1 MISVDQVKDYLRIPY
16 EEDDGYIESSIS
28 QGYSYIRDA
37 VDDFDE
43 IYAKDSVFSDK
54 CDMWVLTQWIP
65 SAYDRREGMFTGVV
79 TMDYTARAILTQLQM
94 YRKGE

>member
-16 EEDDGYIESSIS
+16 EEDDGYIESAIS
-28 QGYSYIRDA
+28 QGYSYISDA

-43 IYAKDSVFSDK
+43 TYAKDSVFSDK
-54 CDMWVLTQWIP
+54 CDMWVLTQWMP

-94 YRKGE
+94 YRKEE

>member
-1 MISVDQVKDYLRIPY
+1 MISADQVKDYLRIPY
-16 EEDDGYIESSIS
+16 EEDDGYIESAIS
-28 QGYSYIRDA
+28 HGYSYIRDA

-54 CDMWVLTQWIP
+54 CDMWVLTQWMP

-94 YRKGE
+94 YRKEE

>member
-16 EEDDGYIESSIS
+16 EEDDGYIESVVS
-28 QGYSYIRDA
+28 QGYSYISDA

-54 CDMWVLTQWIP
+54 CDMWVLTQWMP

-94 YRKGE
+94 YRKEE

>member
-16 EEDDGYIESSIS
+16 EEGDGYIESAIS
-28 QGYSYIRDA
+28 HGYSYIRDA

-54 CDMWVLTQWIP
+54 CDMWVLTQWMP

-79 TMDYTARAILTQLQM
+79 TMDYMARAILTQLQM
-94 YRKGE
+94 YRKEE

>member
-16 EEDDGYIESSIS
+16 EEDDGYIESVIS
-28 QGYSYIRDA
+28 QGYSYISDA

-54 CDMWVLTQWIP
+54 CDMWVLTQWMP

-94 YRKGE
+94 YRKEE

>member
-1 MISVDQVKDYLRIPY
+1 MISINRAKDYLRIPY
-16 EEDDGYIESSIS
+16 KEDDGYIVSAIS

-54 CDMWVLTQWIP
+54 CDMWVLTQWMP

-79 TMDYTARAILTQLQM
+79 TMDYTARAMLTQLQM
-94 YRKGE
+94 YRKEE

>member
-94 YRKGE
+94 YRKEE

>member
-16 EEDDGYIESSIS
+16 KEDDGYIESAIS

-54 CDMWVLTQWIP
+54 CDMWVLTQWMP
-65 SAYDRREGMFTGVV
+65 SAYDRREGMFTGAV
-79 TMDYTARAILTQLQM
+79 TMDYTARAMLTQLQM
-94 YRKGE
+94 YRKEE

>member
-16 EEDDGYIESSIS
+16 EEDDGYIENVIS

-43 IYAKDSVFSDK
+43 IYAKDAAFSDK
-54 CDMWVLTQWIP
+54 CDMWVLTQWMP
-65 SAYDRREGMFTGVV
+65 SAYDRREGMFTGAA
-79 TMDYTARAILTQLQM
+79 TMDYTARAMLTQIQM
-94 YRKGE
+94 YRKEG

>member
-16 EEDDGYIESSIS
+16 EEDDGYIESTIS
-28 QGYSYIRDA
+28 HGYSYIRDA

-54 CDMWVLTQWIP
+54 CDMWVLTQWMP

-94 YRKGE
+94 YRKEE

>member
-16 EEDDGYIESSIS
+16 EEDDGYIESAIS
-28 QGYSYIRDA
+28 KGYSYISDA
-37 VDDFDE
+37 VYDFDE
-43 IYAKDSVFSDK
+43 IYAKDSVFSGK
-54 CDMWVLTQWIP
+54 CDMWVLTQWMP

-94 YRKGE
+94 YRKEE